1 MLEFGNNNMNGFDDG
16 FDSPRFDN
24 DKSNETISNE
34 SHVVQSSIAASSPV
48 ASNSLSSTRQQ
59 QNVPINVTNRI
70 ENATVHGL
78 AYLKG
83 IRVNTGSTGK
93 PYAMGQANVPSG
105 SADFR
110 IWGAPAHMDDGIY
123 VIDAKW
129 HNYKGS
135 WQLNISNFTKVAG
148 DIADYEYAP
157 YDVQMLGEKTN
168 RLIAD
173 NVSMNG
179 RRLLNLLMHGNGSD
193 VPDLEVEFKT
203 SQAAVS
209 HHDNVRSGLFAHS
222 YKTLYFLV
230 SILNSGMYPGIPC
243 NDVTFRDIVLVG
255 GLMHDIGKTLE
266 YDGAGMSRVGKIL
279 SHRILGAERVILM
292 RDNIIELIGEEGY
305 ERLLGIMM
313 QHHGE
318 FEETPR
324 CIEAYIVHL
333 ADTLDTQLTTLSEA
347 RDGANDDEPVKV
359 DGFQLI

>member
-1 MLEFGNNNMNGFDDG
+1 MTGFEVDGTNVFDANCPASDDA
-16 FDSPRFDN
+16 
-24 DKSNETISNE
+24 ET
-34 SHVVQSSIAASSPV
+34 P
-48 ASNSLSSTRQQ
+48 QQ
-59 QNVPINVTNRI
+59 QNVPVNVNNRA
-70 ENATVHGL
+70 ENATIHGL

-83 IRVNTGSTGK
+83 VRIGTGSTGK
-93 PYAMGQANVPSG
+93 PYAMGQVSVPSG
-105 SADFR
+105 SVDFR
-110 IWGAPAHMDDGIY
+110 IWGAPTHMEDGVY

-135 WQLNISNFTKVAG
+135 WQLNISSFTKVAG
-148 DIADYEYAP
+148 DPADYEYAP
-157 YDVQMLGEKTN
+157 YDVQLLGERTN

-173 NVSMNG
+173 NVSFTG
-179 RRLLNLLMHGNGSD
+179 RRLLNLLMHGNGGS

-203 SQAAVS
+203 AQAAVS

-243 NDVTFRDIVLVG
+243 DDEAFRDIVLVG

-266 YDGAGMSRVGKIL
+266 YDGAGMSRVGRIL
-279 SHRILGAERVILM
+279 SHRILGSARVILM
-292 RDNIIELIGEEGY
+292 RNEVIDLIGEEGY

-333 ADTLDTQLTTLSEA
+333 ADALDTKLTTLSEA
-347 RDGANDDEPVKV
+347 RHGANDNEPVKI
-359 DGFQLI
+359 DGFQLV